1 MKKFLAIL
9 AACMLLTSVG
19 ASVALAAPSF
29 TFTVDDQGANDEPG
43 QKDLTAQSSANDGGV
58 FYTAWKWD
66 EIAWSGNNTGD
77 GCSLFDTD
85 GDQLTNYA
93 LCATVSKK
101 NPVVLNSFVLY
112 SCTDNRADRCTG
124 PTALVAKAGAA
135 ALNYCTVTDKAAG
148 SFDAQDTLIVCNISA
163 IAAEATPPITVFGTG
178 TLLNTC
184 SYPSREPNSDPS
196 DCVLTVTPP
205 TVTDTNTVPG
215 GSATFTATLT
225 DSASVSPTA
234 AGTVQFK
241 LFSDS
246 TCATLVYDSGAIALV
261 AGAANT
267 SHDVT
272 VAGTYYWTADFVP
285 TDPTAFDPSSSTC
298 GEEVITVV
306 APTVS

>member
-1 MKKFLAIL
+1 LKKLIAIF
-9 AACMLLTSVG
+9 AACMLLTGVT
-19 ASVALAAPSF
+19 ASAVLAAPSF

-43 QKDLTAQSSANDGGV
+43 QKDLTAQSSASDAGV

-66 EIAWSGNNTGD
+66 ETAWSGNNTGD

-85 GDQLTNYA
+85 DDDLTNYA
-93 LCATVSKK
+93 LCATISKK

-112 SCTDNRADRCTG
+112 QCSDGRADRCTN
-124 PTALVAKAGAA
+124 PTALVTKVGATA
-135 ALNYCTVTDKAAG
+135 ANYCTVTDKAAG
-148 SFDAQDTLIVCNISA
+148 AFDAQDTLIVCNISA
-163 IAAEATPPITVFGTG
+163 IAAEAGITVFGTG

-196 DCVLTVTPP
+196 DCVLTIQPP
-205 TVTDTNTVPG
+205 TVTDTNTTPG
-215 GSATFTATLT
+215 GSATFSATLT
-225 DSASVSPTA
+225 DSATVSPSA
-234 AGTVQFK
+234 VGSVVFN
-241 LFSDS
+241 LYSDALC
-246 TCATLVYDSGAIALV
+246 TTLVYTSGSVALV

-267 SHDVT
+267 ST
-272 VAGTYYWTADFVP
+272 TTSVAGTYYWTVDFTP

>member
-1 MKKFLAIL
+1 MKKLIAIF
-9 AACMLLTSVG
+9 AACMLLTGVT
-19 ASVALAAPSF
+19 ASAVLAAPSF

-43 QKDLTAQSSANDGGV
+43 QKDLTAQSSASDAGV

-66 EIAWSGNNTGD
+66 DTAWSGNNTGD

-85 GDQLTNYA
+85 ADGLTNYA
-93 LCATVSKK
+93 LCATISKK

-112 SCTDNRADRCTG
+112 QCSDGRADRCTN
-124 PTALVAKAGAA
+124 PQPLVTKVGAA
-135 ALNYCTVTDKAAG
+135 AASYCTITDKAAG

-163 IAAEATPPITVFGTG
+163 IAAEAGITVFGTG

-196 DCVLTVTPP
+196 DCVLTVQPP
-205 TVTDTNTVPG
+205 TVTDTNTTPG
-215 GSATFTATLT
+215 GSATFSATLT
-225 DSASVSPTA
+225 DSATVSPSA
-234 AGTVQFK
+234 VGSVVFN
-241 LFSDS
+241 LYSDA
-246 TCATLVYDSGAIALV
+246 TCTTLVYTSGSVALV

-267 SHDVT
+267 ST
-272 VAGTYYWTADFVP
+272 TTSVAGTYYWTVDFTP